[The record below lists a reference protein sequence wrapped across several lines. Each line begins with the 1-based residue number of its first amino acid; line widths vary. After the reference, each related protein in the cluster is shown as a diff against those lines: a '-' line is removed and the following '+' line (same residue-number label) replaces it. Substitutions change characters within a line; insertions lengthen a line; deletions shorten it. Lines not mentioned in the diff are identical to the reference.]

1 MGMQKVK
8 PSSKKTGLIIKQ
20 SWIYV
25 ENSSQVEDVEQKDR
39 ILKPAP
45 YQPPPSLPRLTTN
58 YACSSSVLA

>member
-45 YQPPPSLPRLTTN
+45 YQPLPSLPRL
-58 YACSSSVLA
+58 